1 MDFPK
6 ELDSTTRYP
15 PLWEVVSDRE
25 LTATADP
32 WIVAEALV
40 MGMSTESTA
49 SPLRAEYTMTRGTGS
64 PFARTRK
71 ASRLLALSTPRKT
84 PAADWPSGVTPG
96 GTSAV
101 QATGSTTTSAGMS
114 ANRTVA
120 DFRSLPNALNTSRS
134 IRNAPGSELGTTT
147 VS

>member
-15 PLWEVVSDRE
+15 PLWDTVSDRE

-32 WIVAEALV
+32 WMVAEALV
-40 MGMSTESTA
+40 MGISTGSTA
-49 SPLRAEYTMTRGTGS
+49 SPVLAENTMTRGTGS

-71 ASRLLALSTPRKT
+71 ASRLAASWTPRNT
-84 PAADWPSGVTPG
+84 PAGDWPSGVTTG
-96 GTSAV
+96 GTPAV
-101 QATGSTTTSAGMS
+101 QATGSTTTSAGIS